1 MQSLDLQWPRPSAQ
15 ARQKASAFAKQNS
28 GPNHIYWP
36 GIIQAPRTERSAP
49 MYVNRHGCTHTH
61 TLSLT
66 HTHTHAYESEHRAR
80 HVSRTRACVT
90 AHLCLRSTR
99 THVPTRAVLIFMRGV
114 CVCHSM
120 CVLSS
125 TCAKTGR
132 EGERERGGGGVS
144 FTRTRFPSGV
154 WLYFSSVVAPPH
166 DALLVLHCIHAY
178 YENTRPRQRRQ
189 TYQQLKITNTFAPR
203 NALLHGEHV
212 HIIMTTSSGRQT

>member
-1 MQSLDLQWPRPSAQ
+1 MQT
-15 ARQKASAFAKQNS
+15 AKNK
-28 GPNHIYWP
+28 P
-36 GIIQAPRTERSAP
+36 ERK
-49 MYVNRHGCTHTH
+49 
-61 TLSLT
+61 
-66 HTHTHAYESEHRAR
+66 
-80 HVSRTRACVT
+80 CVY
-90 AHLCLRSTR
+90 
-99 THVPTRAVLIFMRGV
+99 AVLAHMSRRVRCSYSCVCV

-144 FTRTRFPSGV
+144 FTHTRFPSGV
-154 WLYFSSVVAPPH
+154 WLYCPSVVAPPH
-166 DALLVLHCIHAY
+166 DLLLVLHCIHAS

-212 HIIMTTSSGRQT
+212 YIIMTTSSGRQT